1 MLLIERLN
9 SPLQVHRLRGVP
21 RVGFQFLVRLMIC
34 GKTDYS
40 IDSGQGKY
48 ITVSF
53 AVSLSSSRTERGLGN
68 CFESATGETGAA
80 VMELAVNE
88 QGLG

>member
-1 MLLIERLN
+1 
-9 SPLQVHRLRGVP
+9 
-21 RVGFQFLVRLMIC
+21 
-34 GKTDYS
+34 
-40 IDSGQGKY
+40 
-48 ITVSF
+48 
-53 AVSLSSSRTERGLGN
+53 VSLSSSRTERGLGN